1 MSGLQ
6 IASTLRESSKG
17 VSLDVNKASSTLTKV
32 LSSAGMA
39 TAVAFTPA
47 LTAFVPKAYHFQALS
62 TSAGVVGASVA
73 ASALVFSSLTPDF
86 KEVTFA
92 SDLTNKNVAVMLDVD
107 HNSTLQEIYCVAP
120 DASRVAATNAGSSKY
135 QVEVAENGTYELVAV
150 GTNGKTSTYQFT
162 IDCIDKDGPHLGDYS
177 ATDDSL
183 TVHFSDEAAGVNF
196 DAIYAET
203 DSGVR
208 ITPVKIDAS
217 ASSVTFDL
225 PDENFT
231 IIVEDQLGNTSKNL
245 VTIS

>member
-39 TAVAFTPA
+39 TAVAFT
-47 LTAFVPKAYHFQALS
+47 
-62 TSAGVVGASVA
+62 AGVVGASVA

-150 GTNGKTSTYQFT
+150 GTNGKTS
-162 IDCIDKDGPHLGDYS
+162 S
-177 ATDDSL
+177 AWWLAPS
-183 TVHFSDEAAGVNF
+183 
-196 DAIYAET
+196 
-203 DSGVR
+203 
-208 ITPVKIDAS
+208 S
-217 ASSVTFDL
+217 ASL
-225 PDENFT
+225 MP
-231 IIVEDQLGNTSKNL
+231 Q
-245 VTIS
+245 